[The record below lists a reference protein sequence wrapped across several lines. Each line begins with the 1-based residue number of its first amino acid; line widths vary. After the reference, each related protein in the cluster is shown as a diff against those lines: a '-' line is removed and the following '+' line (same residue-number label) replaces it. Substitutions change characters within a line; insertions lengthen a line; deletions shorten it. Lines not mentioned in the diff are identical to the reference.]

1 MKKNYLPG
9 SNCIV
14 WIQWPQG
21 HLWQDGNRRLTLS
34 IIDLYPIGSMYGKWE
49 IYIYI
54 MYTPLVY
61 IYIPHWYIY
70 IYTHPMLPS
79 LIYTPLVYI
88 YICIYANIWGILMV
102 NLTIYSIHGS
112 YGYWCPMVLME
123 IYGVWEGQEISR
135 NYILGKLS
143 WANLGQPTLWNGNTL
158 LFRSS
163 DTWILYLKIK
173 TTLW

>member
-49 IYIYI
+49 IYIYYVYPI
-54 MYTPLVY
+54 GIY
-61 IYIPHWYIY
+61 IYPIGIYIY
-70 IYTHPMLPS
+70 IYTPCYHHWFIPHW
-79 LIYTPLVYI
+79 YI